1 MLPPPALHR
10 STQARRVVWPRWGL
24 REVTAEGS
32 GFEGSRGGGGLNQ
45 DQIWSQ
51 VQEELRFQLAKR
63 TYDMWLKNTSVVSA
77 DGGTFRI
84 GVPSKLAKDWLEDR
98 FSGLI
103 QETLQAVTGAEVD
116 IDFVIAPSEHRPA
129 HAMFDGDD
137 RNGSENGHEI
147 AVEVESRVVT
157 SSELNARFRFSSF
170 VVGHNSQFAH
180 AAAKA
185 VAEAPGDSYNPLF
198 LYGGVGLGKTH
209 LMHAIGHEVHDRFP
223 RKRVVYMT
231 SEQFTNE
238 VITSIAT
245 ARMGEFRHKYRTVDV
260 LLIDDVQFLAGKD
273 RTKEEFFH
281 TFNALHEINKQIV
294 ISSDRPPKEIP
305 TLEDRLRSRFEWG
318 LIADIQPPDFETR
331 LAILHSKL
339 GANTLIPEEVLNFI
353 AHKVQRNI
361 RELEGALTRIQAFA
375 AVHQR
380 QIDEEEAARLLSD
393 IIPAGTRKPIN
404 VERIQSLVADYYNV
418 TLDDMK
424 GKRRDKHIV
433 FPRQVAMYLVRE
445 ETPSSLPAIGKAFG
459 GRDHTTALH
468 SIEKIA
474 NELKEDERLRYEVQS
489 IREKLYVQ

>member
-1 MLPPPALHR
+1 
-10 STQARRVVWPRWGL
+10 
-24 REVTAEGS
+24 
-32 GFEGSRGGGGLNQ
+32 LNQ

-77 DGGTFRI
+77 DGATFRI

-103 QETLQAVTGAEVD
+103 QETLQAVTGSEVD
-116 IDFVIAPSEHRPA
+116 IDFVIAPSGHRPA
-129 HAMFDGDD
+129 HAMFDGDED
-137 RNGSENGHEI
+137 GSSNGHENG
-147 AVEVESRVVT
+147 ADPVADVRTVPP
-157 SSELNARFRFSSF
+157 SELNARFRFSSF

-223 RKRVVYMT
+223 RKRVVYLT

-238 VITSIAT
+238 VISSIAT

-339 GANTLIPEEVLNFI
+339 GDGGSLIPEDVLSFI

-380 QIDEEEAARLLSD
+380 QVDEEEAARLLSD
-393 IIPAGTRKPIN
+393 IIPAGTRRPIN
-404 VERIQSLVADYYNV
+404 VERIQALVADYYNV

>member
-1 MLPPPALHR
+1 M
-10 STQARRVVWPRWGL
+10 
-24 REVTAEGS
+24 
-32 GFEGSRGGGGLNQ
+32 NQ

-98 FSGLI
+98 FAGLI
-103 QETLQAVTGAEVD
+103 QETLQAVTGSEVD
-116 IDFVIAPSEHRPA
+116 IDFVIAPSGQRPA
-129 HAMFDGDD
+129 HALFDGDHT
-137 RNGSENGHEI
+137 GENGRENGVEPVDEI
-147 AVEVESRVVT
+147 ELVAP
-157 SSELNARFRFSSF
+157 SELNARFRFSSF

-223 RKRVVYMT
+223 RKRVVYLT

-238 VITSIAT
+238 VISSIAT

-339 GANTLIPEEVLNFI
+339 GDNGGLIPEEVLNFI

-361 RELEGALTRIQAFA
+361 RELEGALTRVQAFP

-380 QIDEEEAARLLSD
+380 QLDEEEAARLLSD

-404 VERIQSLVADYYNV
+404 VERIQVLVADYYNV

>member
-1 MLPPPALHR
+1 M
-10 STQARRVVWPRWGL
+10 
-24 REVTAEGS
+24 
-32 GFEGSRGGGGLNQ
+32 NQ

-103 QETLQAVTGAEVD
+103 QETLQAVTGSEVD
-116 IDFVIAPSEHRPA
+116 IDFVIAPTGHRPA
-129 HAMFDGDD
+129 HTLFDSDD
-137 RNGSENGHEI
+137 PRNGDNVHDN
-147 AVEVESRVVT
+147 APEVVAEVAVVT
-157 SSELNARFRFSSF
+157 PSELNARFRFSSF

-223 RKRVVYMT
+223 RKRVVYLT

-238 VITSIAT
+238 VISSIAT

-318 LIADIQPPDFETR
+318 LIADIQSPDFETR

-339 GANTLIPEEVLNFI
+339 GDNGGLIPEEVLNFI

-361 RELEGALTRIQAFA
+361 RELEGALTRVQAFA

-380 QIDEEEAARLLSD
+380 QVDEEEAARLLSD
-393 IIPAGTRKPIN
+393 IIPASTRKPIN
-404 VERIQSLVADYYNV
+404 VERIQVLVADYYNV

>member
-1 MLPPPALHR
+1 M
-10 STQARRVVWPRWGL
+10 
-24 REVTAEGS
+24 
-32 GFEGSRGGGGLNQ
+32 NQ

-77 DGGTFRI
+77 DGGTFHI

-103 QETLQAVTGAEVD
+103 QETLQAVTGSEVD
-116 IDFVIAPSEHRPA
+116 IDFVIAPSGHRQT
-129 HAMFDGDD
+129 HSFDDD
-137 RNGSENGHEI
+137 GHGPDNGHDNGHPNGSDLAAET
-147 AVEVESRVVT
+147 AVAP
-157 SSELNARFRFSSF
+157 SELNARFRFSSF

-198 LYGGVGLGKTH
+198 IYGGVGLGKTH

-223 RKRVVYMT
+223 RKRVVYLT

-238 VITSIAT
+238 VISSIAT
-245 ARMGEFRHKYRTVDV
+245 AHMGEFRHKYRTVDV

-339 GANTLIPEEVLNFI
+339 GANSLIPEEVLSFI

-361 RELEGALTRIQAFA
+361 RELEGALTRVQAFA

-380 QIDEEEAARLLSD
+380 QLDEEQAARLLSD

-404 VERIQSLVADYYNV
+404 VERIQALVADYYNV

-474 NELKEDERLRYEVQS
+474 NELKEDERLRYEVQA

>member
-1 MLPPPALHR
+1 M
-10 STQARRVVWPRWGL
+10 
-24 REVTAEGS
+24 
-32 GFEGSRGGGGLNQ
+32 NQ

-77 DGGTFRI
+77 DGSTFRI

-103 QETLQAVTGAEVD
+103 QETLQAVTGSEVN
-116 IDFVIAPSEHRPA
+116 IDFVIAPSGHRPA
-129 HAMFDGDD
+129 
-137 RNGSENGHEI
+137 
-147 AVEVESRVVT
+147 
-157 SSELNARFRFSSF
+157 NARFRFSSF

-223 RKRVVYMT
+223 RKRVVYLT

-238 VITSIAT
+238 VISSIAT

-339 GANTLIPEEVLNFI
+339 GANGSLIREEVLSFI

-361 RELEGALTRIQAFA
+361 RELEGALTRVQAFA

-380 QIDEEEAARLLSD
+380 QVDEEEAARLLSD

-404 VERIQSLVADYYNV
+404 VERIQVLVADYYNV

>member
-1 MLPPPALHR
+1 M
-10 STQARRVVWPRWGL
+10 
-24 REVTAEGS
+24 
-32 GFEGSRGGGGLNQ
+32 NQ

-103 QETLQAVTGAEVD
+103 QETLQAVTGSEVD
-116 IDFVIAPSEHRPA
+116 IDFVIAPSGHRPA
-129 HAMFDGDD
+129 HTLFDDD
-137 RNGSENGHEI
+137 DARNHENGHDNAPEVVPEVA
-147 AVEVESRVVT
+147 AVT
-157 SSELNARFRFSSF
+157 PSELNARFRFSSF

-223 RKRVVYMT
+223 RKRVVYLT

-238 VITSIAT
+238 VISSIAT

-339 GANTLIPEEVLNFI
+339 GDNGGLIPEEVLSFI

-361 RELEGALTRIQAFA
+361 RELEGALTRVQAFA

-380 QIDEEEAARLLSD
+380 QVDEEEAARLLSD

-404 VERIQSLVADYYNV
+404 VERIQVLVADYYNV

-433 FPRQVAMYLVRE
+433 FPLQVAMYLVRE